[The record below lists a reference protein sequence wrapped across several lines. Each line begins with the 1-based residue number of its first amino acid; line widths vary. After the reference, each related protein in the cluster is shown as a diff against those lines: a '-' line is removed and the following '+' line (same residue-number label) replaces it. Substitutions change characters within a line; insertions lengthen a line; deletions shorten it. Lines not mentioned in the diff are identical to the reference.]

1 MTTVDT
7 TTSGLEQLRSLMG
20 EGGPGVGISRLLGM
34 ELEVLE
40 EGRVAF
46 SAQTRADMGNAI
58 GVVHGGI
65 AATLLDSALGCS
77 VHSTLKPGER
87 YTTVDLHVHYT
98 RAIAIDLG
106 KIVATGEV
114 VHRGSR
120 VATAEGRLVDLE
132 GKLLAH
138 GTTTC
143 VVLPA

>member
-1 MTTVDT
+1 MDT
-7 TTSGLEQLRSLMG
+7 TISGVEQLRRLMG

-34 ELEVLE
+34 RLEILE
-40 EGRVAF
+40 EGRVSF
-46 SAQTRADMGNAI
+46 SLDTREDMTNAI

-65 AATLLDSALGCS
+65 SRDAPRQRAGCA
-77 VHSTLKPGER
+77 VHSTLEPGEQ

-98 RAIAIDLG
+98 RAIAVGLG
-106 KIVATGEV
+106 KIAATGEV

-120 VATAEGRLVDLE
+120 LATVEGRVTDAN

-143 VVLPA
+143 MVMPA

>member
-1 MTTVDT
+1 VDT
-7 TTSGLEQLRSLMG
+7 TTSGVEQLRSLFG
-20 EGGPGVGISRLLGM
+20 QRGPGVGISRLIGM
-34 ELEVLE
+34 QLEVLE

-46 SAQTRADMGNAI
+46 SAQTRVEMANPI

-65 AATLLDSALGCS
+65 AATLLDSALGCA

-87 YTTVDLHVHYT
+87 YTTVDRHLHYT

-114 VHRGSR
+114 VHRGNR
-120 VATAEGRLVDLE
+120 LATAEGRLVDAN
-132 GKLLAH
+132 GKLLSH

-143 VVLPA
+143 MVMPA

>member
-1 MTTVDT
+1 MDT
-7 TTSGLEQLRSLMG
+7 TTSGVEQLRALMG
-20 EGGPGVGISRLLGM
+20 QGAPGVGITRLLGM
-34 ELEVLE
+34 QLEVLE
-40 EGRVAF
+40 PGTVAF
-46 SAQTRADMGNAI
+46 SLQTREDMGNAI

-65 AATLLDSALGCS
+65 AATLLDSALGCA
-77 VHSTLKPGER
+77 VHSTLEPGER
-87 YTTVDLHVHYT
+87 YTTVDLHLHYT

-120 VATAEGRLVDLE
+120 LATAEGRLLGPD

-143 VVLPA
+143 MVMAA